1 MRVDYEAVIFDCDGV
16 LIDSEPIYNRV
27 LAQQLT
33 ELGLPTTTEQSIQR
47 FMGFS
52 LRQCIRVI
60 EEELGRPVP
69 KTFIGE
75 HKERSLSAF
84 ESELQLI
91 PGIVEVLNALVH
103 CPIAIASSSGHEELR
118 VSLTATGIYERF
130 RGRIYSAEDVVR
142 GKPHPDLYLHAARQL
157 GVEAA
162 SCVVIEDS
170 IAGVRAGLA
179 AGCTVYGYAAL
190 VDASA
195 LSDAGAR
202 VFSQMSELG
211 TVLGLR

>member
-1 MRVDYEAVIFDCDGV
+1 MKVDYEAVIFDCDGV

-33 ELGLPTTTEQSIQR
+33 ELGLPTTIEQSIQR

-52 LRQCIRVI
+52 LRECIQII

-69 KTFIGE
+69 KTFMDE
-75 HKERSLSAF
+75 HKQRSLAAF
-84 ESELQLI
+84 ESELELI
-91 PGIVEVLNALVH
+91 PGIVEVLDALAH
-103 CPIAIASSSGHEELR
+103 RPIAIASSSGHEELR
-118 VSLTATGIYERF
+118 VSLTVTGIYERF
-130 RGRIYSAEDVVR
+130 RGRIYSAEDVKR

-157 GVEAA
+157 EVEAA
-162 SCVVIEDS
+162 SCAVIEDS
-170 IAGVRAGLA
+170 VAGVTAGVA

-195 LSDAGAR
+195 LNDAGAR

-211 TVLGLR
+211 TVLGLG